1 MNEVLAWPCAEPK
14 AATVSRAN
22 DTPQWGA
29 KRCKLHGGNN
39 KPAAKGNTHAAKPGS
54 LYSKYLTP
62 EEQAD
67 FDRIELGRID
77 DELRLTRIRLARALA
92 QEQEKGSTLEV
103 ESAVKRKGGGPQV
116 ATAEVHTKRRDYV
129 GIIDRLTGRIA
140 SLEAQRASMLNMSLD
155 AELKRLELKERGDEQ
170 NPEPPASRSFT
181 FVVKDARRRT
191 DDADDNA

>member
-1 MNEVLAWPCAEPK
+1 MALCGAKGRNGQPCKRHAS
-14 AATVSRAN
+14 V
-22 DTPQWGA
+22 GA

-170 NPEPPASRSFT
+170 NPVPPASRSFT
-181 FVVKDARRRT
+181 FVVKDARRRNDAAD
-191 DDADDNA
+191 DDA